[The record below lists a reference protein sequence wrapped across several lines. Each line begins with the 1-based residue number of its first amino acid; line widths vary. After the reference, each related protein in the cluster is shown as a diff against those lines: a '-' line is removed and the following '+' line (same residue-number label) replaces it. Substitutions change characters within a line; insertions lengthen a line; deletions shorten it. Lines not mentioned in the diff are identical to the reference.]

1 MSAQYKITGGHVL
14 AALLGFFALIIAA
27 NAAFLY
33 FAVKTFPGEKEK
45 KSYRQGVQFNEVLE
59 ARAAQDALGW
69 RASID
74 TIVREGEAVTLVV
87 SFATGNAAPLDGLS
101 VTGALVRPASTE
113 GARDVAFAPAG
124 AGRYEAVVAADAGA
138 WDLSVTAS
146 SSSGARFEFTNRIS
160 VP

>member
-1 MSAQYKITGGHVL
+1 MRAHRKITGAHVL

-27 NAAFLY
+27 NASFLY

-45 KSYRQGVQFNEVLE
+45 KSYRQGVNFNETLE

-74 TIVREGEAVTLVV
+74 TIVREGGAVRLVI
-87 SFATGNAAPLDGLS
+87 SFVTTTAAPLDGLS
-101 VTGALVRPASTE
+101 VNGALVRPTSTD
-113 GARDVAFAPAG
+113 GAQNVAFAPAG
-124 AGRYEAVVAADAGA
+124 AGRYEAVIPAGKGA

-146 SSSGARFEFTNRIS
+146 LSSGARFQFMNRIS